1 MKRTIY
7 FFMIVA
13 GWAAFLT
20 SCDQSDPKDSQVEA
34 KIPVEV
40 MTIRLGNLAQTLS
53 YYGDIKAE
61 FEVKVFSKVP
71 DRIERFF
78 VDAGDNVAKGAP
90 IARIVATT
98 IEQAVRQAEAA
109 VTAAQAQEANLR
121 SEYDRFELLY
131 RDLSVSK
138 QQYDAIA
145 TQYEAAKAQVKQ
157 TEAALTSAKSL
168 LHDATITAPIAGI
181 IGKRYCEA
189 GDMAAPAL
197 PLVSVCQMDRVKM
210 TFEATEKDLAKLA
223 IGQKTVVQ
231 VSTYP
236 DRTFE
241 GKVVKISPVL
251 DPLTRLAEVEVLL
264 DNTEHKLKPGMYA
277 HAEVTT
283 GTIENVI
290 IVPRHAVIENT
301 SLERVS
307 GDDQVVK
314 NYYVFVVDSSKAVQR
329 KLEVIYLNHEYLAI
343 SSGLK
348 IGEKLV
354 TVGQHNLRDGTPVT
368 VVREREEASS

>member
-13 GWAAFLT
+13 GWAAFST
-20 SCDQSDPKDSQVEA
+20 SCRQTDPKNGQAET
-34 KIPVEV
+34 KIPVEI
-40 MTIRLGNLAQTLS
+40 MTVRRGNLAQTLS

-71 DRIERFF
+71 DRIERLF
-78 VDAGDNVAKGAP
+78 VEAGDNVAQGAP

-98 IEQAVRQAEAA
+98 IEQAARQAEAA
-109 VTAAQAQEANLR
+109 LAAAKAQETNLR

-138 QQYDAIA
+138 QQFDAIA

-157 TEAALTSAKSL
+157 AEAALTSAKSL

-181 IGKRYCEA
+181 IGNRYCEL
-189 GDMAAPAL
+189 GDMAAPSL

-210 TFEATEKDLAKLA
+210 TFEATEKDLARLE
-223 IGQKTVVQ
+223 IGQNTFVQ

-264 DNTEHKLKPGMYA
+264 DNPEHKLKPGMYA

-283 GTIENVI
+283 GMIENVI
-290 IVPRHAVIENT
+290 VVPRHAVIENT
-301 SLERVS
+301 SLERV
-307 GDDQVVK
+307 GGEDHVVK

-329 KLEVIYLNHEYLAI
+329 KLEVIYLNHEFLAI
-343 SSGLK
+343 ASGLR

-354 TVGQHNLRDGTPVT
+354 TVGQNNLRDGTL
-368 VVREREEASS
+368 VVVV

>member
-1 MKRTIY
+1 MKRAIY
-7 FFMIVA
+7 FFMVMA
-13 GWAAFLT
+13 GGAVFLT
-20 SCDQSDPKDSQVEA
+20 GCDQKDSTDSQVET
-34 KIPVEV
+34 KIPVETV
-40 MTIRLGNLAQTLS
+40 TVGLGNLAQTLS

-78 VDAGDNVAKGAP
+78 VDAGDHVTKGAP
-90 IARIVATT
+90 IARIAATT

-109 VTAAQAQEANLR
+109 LTAAKAQESNLR
-121 SEYDRFELLY
+121 AEYDRFSLLY

-145 TQYEAAKAQVKQ
+145 TQYEAAKAQVEQ
-157 TEAALTSAKSL
+157 AEAALTSAKSQW
-168 LHDATITAPIAGI
+168 HDATITAPIAGI
-181 IGKRYCEA
+181 IGKRYCET

-210 TFEATEKDLAKLA
+210 TFEATEKDLARLE

-236 DRTFE
+236 DHTFE

-264 DNTEHKLKPGMYA
+264 DNPEHKLKPGMYA

-283 GTIENVI
+283 GVIENVI
-290 IVPRHAVIENT
+290 VVPRHAVIENT
-301 SLERVS
+301 SLERI
-307 GDDQVVK
+307 GGEDQVVK
-314 NYYVFVVDSSKAVQR
+314 HYFVFVVNSDKALQR

-348 IGEKLV
+348 IGEQLV
-354 TVGQHNLRDGTPVT
+354 TVGQNNLREGTPV
-368 VVREREEASS
+368 VVVKEKDGAS

>member
-1 MKRTIY
+1 MKRAIY
-7 FFMIVA
+7 FFMVMA
-13 GWAAFLT
+13 GGAVFLT
-20 SCDQSDPKDSQVEA
+20 GCDQKDSTDSQVET
-34 KIPVEV
+34 KIPVETV
-40 MTIRLGNLAQTLS
+40 TVGLGNLAQTLS

-61 FEVKVFSKVP
+61 FEVKVFSKIP

-78 VDAGDNVAKGAP
+78 VDAGDRVAKGAP
-90 IARIVATT
+90 VARIAATT

-109 VTAAQAQEANLR
+109 LTAAKAQESNLR
-121 SEYDRFELLY
+121 AEYDRFSLL
-131 RDLSVSK
+131 
-138 QQYDAIA
+138 YDAIA
-145 TQYEAAKAQVKQ
+145 TQYEAAKAQVEQ
-157 TEAALTSAKSL
+157 AEAALTSAKSQW
-168 LHDATITAPIAGI
+168 HDATITAPIAGI
-181 IGKRYCEA
+181 IGKRYCET

-210 TFEATEKDLAKLA
+210 TFEATEKDLARLE

-236 DRTFE
+236 DHTFE

-264 DNTEHKLKPGMYA
+264 DNPEHKLKPGMYA

-283 GTIENVI
+283 GVIENVI
-290 IVPRHAVIENT
+290 VVPRHAVIENT
-301 SLERVS
+301 SLERI
-307 GDDQVVK
+307 GGEDQVVK
-314 NYYVFVVDSSKAVQR
+314 HYFVFVVNSDKALQR

-348 IGEKLV
+348 IGEQLV
-354 TVGQHNLRDGTPVT
+354 TVGQNNLREGTPV
-368 VVREREEASS
+368 VVVKEKDGAS

>member
-1 MKRTIY
+1 MIRLIY
-7 FFMIVA
+7 FLMIVA
-13 GWAAFLT
+13 GWIVFLT
-20 SCDQSDPKDSQVEA
+20 GCDQKDSKNSQVEN
-34 KIPVEV
+34 KIPVETV
-40 MTIRLGNLAQTLS
+40 TVGLGDLAQTLS

-90 IARIVATT
+90 IARITATT
-98 IEQAVRQAEAA
+98 IEQTVRQAEAA
-109 VTAAQAQEANLR
+109 LTAARAQEANLR
-121 SEYDRFELLY
+121 AEYDRFALLY

-145 TQYEAAKAQVKQ
+145 TQYEAAKAQVEQ
-157 TEAALTSAKSL
+157 AEAALTSAKSL
-168 LHDATITAPIAGI
+168 LRDATITAPIAGI

-210 TFEATEKDLAKLA
+210 TFEATEKDLARLE

-236 DRTFE
+236 DHTFE

-264 DNTEHKLKPGMYA
+264 DNPEHKLKPGMYA

-283 GTIENVI
+283 GVIENVI
-290 IVPRHAVIENT
+290 VVPRHAVIENT
-301 SLERVS
+301 SLERI
-307 GDDQVVK
+307 GGEDQVVK
-314 NYYVFVVDSSKAVQR
+314 HYFVFVVDSDKALQR
-329 KLEVIYLNHEYLAI
+329 RLEVIYLNHEYLAI

-348 IGEKLV
+348 IGEQLV
-354 TVGQHNLRDGTPVT
+354 TVGQNNLREGAPVT
-368 VVREREEASS
+368 VVREKEASS

>member
-1 MKRTIY
+1 MIRTIY
-7 FFMIVA
+7 FFMIMA
-13 GWAAFLT
+13 GWAAFST
-20 SCDQSDPKDSQVEA
+20 SCRQTDNKDGQVEN

-40 MTIRLGNLAQTLS
+40 MAVRLGELAKTLS

-109 VTAAQAQEANLR
+109 LMAAKAQETNLR
-121 SEYDRFELLY
+121 AEYDRFELLY
-131 RDLSVSK
+131 RDHSVSK

-145 TQYEAAKAQVKQ
+145 TQYEAAKAQVEQ
-157 TEAALTSAKSL
+157 AEAALTSAKSQW
-168 LHDATITAPIAGI
+168 HDATITAPIAGI

-189 GDMAAPAL
+189 GDMAVPSL

-210 TFEATEKDLAKLA
+210 TFAATEKDLARLE
-223 IGQKTVVQ
+223 IGQKTIVQ

-264 DNTEHKLKPGMYA
+264 DNPEHKLKPGMYA

-283 GTIENVI
+283 GVIENVI
-290 IVPRHAVIENT
+290 VVPRHAVIEST
-301 SLERVS
+301 SLERV
-307 GDDQVVK
+307 GGEDQVVK

-343 SSGLK
+343 SSGLQ

-354 TVGQHNLRDGTPVT
+354 TVGQNNLRDGTPVA
-368 VVREREEASS
+368 VVREKEESS

>member
-1 MKRTIY
+1 MKRAIY
-7 FFMIVA
+7 FFMVMA
-13 GWAAFLT
+13 GGAVFLT
-20 SCDQSDPKDSQVEA
+20 GCDQKDSTDSQVET
-34 KIPVEV
+34 KIPVETV
-40 MTIRLGNLAQTLS
+40 TVGLGNLAQTLS

-61 FEVKVFSKVP
+61 FEVKVFSKIP

-78 VDAGDNVAKGAP
+78 VDAGDRVAKGAP
-90 IARIVATT
+90 VARIAATT

-109 VTAAQAQEANLR
+109 LTAAKAQESNLR
-121 SEYDRFELLY
+121 AEYDRFSLLY

-145 TQYEAAKAQVKQ
+145 TQYEAAKAQVEQ
-157 TEAALTSAKSL
+157 AEAALTSAKSQW
-168 LHDATITAPIAGI
+168 HDATITAPIAGI
-181 IGKRYCEA
+181 IGKRYCET

-210 TFEATEKDLAKLA
+210 TFEATEKDLARLE

-236 DRTFE
+236 DHTFE

-264 DNTEHKLKPGMYA
+264 DNPEHKLKPGMYA

-283 GTIENVI
+283 GVIENVI
-290 IVPRHAVIENT
+290 VVPRHAVIENT
-301 SLERVS
+301 SLERI
-307 GDDQVVK
+307 GGEDQVVK
-314 NYYVFVVDSSKAVQR
+314 HYFVFVVNSDKALQR

-348 IGEKLV
+348 IGEQLV
-354 TVGQHNLRDGTPVT
+354 TVGQNNLREGAPV
-368 VVREREEASS
+368 VVVKGRETSS

>member
-1 MKRTIY
+1 MKRAIY
-7 FFMIVA
+7 FFMVMA
-13 GWAAFLT
+13 GGAVFLT
-20 SCDQSDPKDSQVEA
+20 GCDQKDSTDSQVET
-34 KIPVEV
+34 KIPVETV
-40 MTIRLGNLAQTLS
+40 TVGLGNLAQTLS

-61 FEVKVFSKVP
+61 FEVKVFSKIP

-78 VDAGDNVAKGAP
+78 VDAGDRVAKGAP
-90 IARIVATT
+90 VARIAATT

-109 VTAAQAQEANLR
+109 LTAAKAQEANLR
-121 SEYDRFELLY
+121 AEYDRFELLY

-145 TQYEAAKAQVKQ
+145 TQYEAAKAQVEQ
-157 TEAALTSAKSL
+157 AEAALTSAKSQW
-168 LHDATITAPIAGI
+168 HDATITAPIAGI
-181 IGKRYCEA
+181 IGKRYCET

-210 TFEATEKDLAKLA
+210 TFEATEKDLARLE

-236 DRTFE
+236 DHTFE

-264 DNTEHKLKPGMYA
+264 DNPEHKLKPGMYA

-283 GTIENVI
+283 GVIENVI
-290 IVPRHAVIENT
+290 VVPRHAVIENT
-301 SLERVS
+301 SLERI
-307 GDDQVVK
+307 GGEDQVVK
-314 NYYVFVVDSSKAVQR
+314 HYFVFVVDSDKALQR

-348 IGEKLV
+348 IGEQLV
-354 TVGQHNLRDGTPVT
+354 TVGQNNLREGAPV
-368 VVREREEASS
+368 VVVKGRETSS

>member
-1 MKRTIY
+1 MLI
-7 FFMIVA
+7 
-13 GWAAFLT
+13 G
-20 SCDQSDPKDSQVEA
+20 SCSQSDPQANVEA
-34 KIPVEV
+34 KIPVEITTV
-40 MTIRLGNLAQTLS
+40 RLGNLAQTLS

-78 VDAGDNVAKGAP
+78 VEAGDKVAKGAP
-90 IARIVATT
+90 IASIAATT

-109 VTAAQAQEANLR
+109 LVAAKAQEANLR
-121 SEYDRFELLY
+121 AEYDRFELLY
-131 RDLSVSK
+131 RDHSVSK

-145 TQYEAAKAQVKQ
+145 TQFEAAKAQVQ
-157 TEAALTSAKSL
+157 QAEAALTSAKSQ
-168 LHDATITAPIAGI
+168 LHDATITAPITGI

-210 TFEATEKDLAKLA
+210 TFEATEKDLAKLE
-223 IGQKTVVQ
+223 IGQKAIVQ

-236 DRTFE
+236 DRNFD

-264 DNTEHKLKPGMYA
+264 DNLVHKLKPGMYA

-283 GTIENVI
+283 GMIENVI
-290 IVPRHAVIENT
+290 VIPRHAVIENT
-301 SLERVS
+301 SLERI
-307 GDDQVVK
+307 GGEDQVVK
-314 NYYVFVVDSSKAVQR
+314 NYFVFVVNGDKAVQR

-343 SSGLK
+343 SSGLQ

-354 TVGQHNLRDGTPVT
+354 TVGQNNLRDGTPV
-368 VVREREEASS
+368 VIVKENDSAS

>member
-1 MKRTIY
+1 MKRAIY
-7 FFMIVA
+7 FFMVMA
-13 GWAAFLT
+13 GGAVFLT
-20 SCDQSDPKDSQVEA
+20 GCDQKDSTDSQVET
-34 KIPVEV
+34 KIPVETV
-40 MTIRLGNLAQTLS
+40 TVGLGNLAQTLS

-61 FEVKVFSKVP
+61 FEVKVFSKIP

-78 VDAGDNVAKGAP
+78 VDAGDRVAKGAP
-90 IARIVATT
+90 VARIAATT

-109 VTAAQAQEANLR
+109 LTAAKAQEANLR
-121 SEYDRFELLY
+121 AEYDRFELLY

-145 TQYEAAKAQVKQ
+145 TQYEAAKAQVEQ
-157 TEAALTSAKSL
+157 AEAALTSAKSQW
-168 LHDATITAPIAGI
+168 HDATITAPIAGI
-181 IGKRYCEA
+181 IGKRYCET

-210 TFEATEKDLAKLA
+210 TFEATEKDLARLE

-236 DRTFE
+236 DRTFD

-264 DNTEHKLKPGMYA
+264 DNPGHLLKPGMYA

-283 GTIENVI
+283 GVIENVI
-290 IVPRHAVIENT
+290 VVPRHAVIENT
-301 SLERVS
+301 SLERI
-307 GDDQVVK
+307 GGEDQVVK
-314 NYYVFVVDSSKAVQR
+314 HYFVFVVDSNQALQR
-329 KLEVIYLNHEYLAI
+329 KLEVIYLNHEHLAI

-348 IGEKLV
+348 IGEQLV
-354 TVGQHNLRDGTPVT
+354 TVGQNNLREGAPV
-368 VVREREEASS
+368 VVVKGRETSS

>member
-1 MKRTIY
+1 MKRVLSLCAAIMCLGM
-7 FFMIVA
+7 FA
-13 GWAAFLT
+13 G
-20 SCDQSDPKDSQVEA
+20 SCSQSDRQASVEA

-40 MTIRLGNLAQTLS
+40 MTVRLGNLAQTLS

-61 FEVKVFSKVP
+61 LEVKVFSKVP

-109 VTAAQAQEANLR
+109 LMAAKAQETNLR

-131 RDLSVSK
+131 RDHSVSK

-157 TEAALTSAKSL
+157 TEAALTSAKSQ

-189 GDMAAPAL
+189 GDMAALSL

-210 TFEATEKDLAKLA
+210 TFEATEKDLARLE

-236 DRTFE
+236 DRTFD

-264 DNTEHKLKPGMYA
+264 DNPEHKLKPGMYA

-283 GTIENVI
+283 GMIENVI
-290 IVPRHAVIENT
+290 VVPRHAVIENT
-301 SLERVS
+301 SLERI
-307 GDDQVVK
+307 GGEDQVVK

-329 KLEVIYLNHEYLAI
+329 KLAVIYLNHEYLAI
-343 SSGLK
+343 SSGLR

-354 TVGQHNLRDGTPVT
+354 TVGQNNLRDGTPVV
-368 VVREREEASS
+368 VVREREETS

>member
-1 MKRTIY
+1 MKRAIY
-7 FFMIVA
+7 FFMVMA
-13 GWAAFLT
+13 GGAVFLT
-20 SCDQSDPKDSQVEA
+20 GCDQKDSTDSQVET
-34 KIPVEV
+34 KIPVETV
-40 MTIRLGNLAQTLS
+40 TVGLGNLAQTLS

-61 FEVKVFSKVP
+61 FEVKVFSKIP

-78 VDAGDNVAKGAP
+78 VDAGDKVTKGAT
-90 IARIVATT
+90 IARIAATT
-98 IEQAVRQAEAA
+98 IEQAMRQAEAA
-109 VTAAQAQEANLR
+109 LTAAKAQESNLR
-121 SEYDRFELLY
+121 AEYDRFELLY

-145 TQYEAAKAQVKQ
+145 TQYEAAKALVEQAD
-157 TEAALTSAKSL
+157 AALTSAKSQW
-168 LHDATITAPIAGI
+168 HDATITAPIAGI

-210 TFEATEKDLAKLA
+210 TFEATEKDLARLE
-223 IGQKTVVQ
+223 IGQKTIVQ

-236 DRTFE
+236 DHTFE

-264 DNTEHKLKPGMYA
+264 DNPEHKLKPGMYA

-283 GTIENVI
+283 GVIENVI
-290 IVPRHAVIENT
+290 VVPRHAVIENT
-301 SLERVS
+301 SLERI
-307 GDDQVVK
+307 GGEDQVVK
-314 NYYVFVVDSSKAVQR
+314 HYFVFVVDSDKALQR

-348 IGEKLV
+348 IGEQLV
-354 TVGQHNLRDGTPVT
+354 TVGQNNLREGAPVT
-368 VVREREEASS
+368 VVREKETSS

>member
-1 MKRTIY
+1 MKQLY
-7 FFMIVA
+7 SLVGSMAVVA
-13 GWAAFLT
+13 ALAM
-20 SCDQSDPKDSQVEA
+20 SCKDADQQAGKNEA
-34 KIPVEV
+34 QTPVEV
-40 MTIRLGNLAQTLS
+40 MTVNLGSLRQVLNFQ
-53 YYGDIKAE
+53 GDIKAE

-78 VDAGDNVAKGAP
+78 VDAGDRVAKGAP
-90 IARIVATT
+90 VARIAATT
-98 IEQAVRQAEAA
+98 IEQAVRQAEAGL
-109 VTAAQAQEANLR
+109 AAAKAQEANLHA
-121 SEYDRFELLY
+121 EYERFALLY

-145 TQYEAAKAQVKQ
+145 TQYEAARAQAEQ
-157 TEAALTSAKSL
+157 AEAALASTKSL
-168 LHDATITAPIAGI
+168 LRDATITAPIAGI

-189 GDMAAPAL
+189 GDMATPAL

-210 TFEATEKDLAKLA
+210 TFEATEKDLARLE

-236 DRTFE
+236 DRNFE

-251 DPLTRLAEVEVLL
+251 DPLTRLAEIEVLL
-264 DNTEHKLKPGMYA
+264 DNPEHKLKPGMYA

-283 GTIENVI
+283 GMIENVI
-290 IVPRHAVIENT
+290 VVPRHAVIENT
-301 SLERVS
+301 SLERIG

-329 KLEVIYLNHEYLAI
+329 KLEVLYLNHEYLAI
-343 SSGLK
+343 SSGLQ

-354 TVGQHNLRDGTPVT
+354 TVGQNNLREGTPIVI
-368 VVREREEASS
+368 VKEKDGAS

>member
-13 GWAAFLT
+13 GCTALLT
-20 SCDQSDPKDSQVEA
+20 SCGQTDSKDSQVET
-34 KIPVEV
+34 KIPVEI
-40 MTIRLGNLAQTLS
+40 MTVRLGNLAQTLS

-78 VDAGDNVAKGAP
+78 VDAGDSVAKGAP

-109 VTAAQAQEANLR
+109 LAAAKAQEANLR
-121 SEYDRFELLY
+121 ADYDRFELLY
-131 RDLSVSK
+131 RDHSVSK

-145 TQYEAAKAQVKQ
+145 TQFEEAKAQVEQ
-157 TEAALTSAKSL
+157 AEAALTSAKSQF
-168 LHDATITAPIAGI
+168 HDATITAPIAGI

-189 GDMAAPAL
+189 GDMATPAL

-210 TFEATEKDLAKLA
+210 MFAATEKDLARLA

-251 DPLTRLAEVEVLL
+251 DPLTRLE
-264 DNTEHKLKPGMYA
+264 
-277 HAEVTT
+277 
-283 GTIENVI
+283 I
-290 IVPRHAVIENT
+290 
-301 SLERVS
+301 
-307 GDDQVVK
+307 
-314 NYYVFVVDSSKAVQR
+314 
-329 KLEVIYLNHEYLAI
+329 
-343 SSGLK
+343 
-348 IGEKLV
+348 
-354 TVGQHNLRDGTPVT
+354 
-368 VVREREEASS
+368 

>member
-1 MKRTIY
+1 MKRAIY
-7 FFMIVA
+7 FFMVMA
-13 GWAAFLT
+13 GGAVFLT
-20 SCDQSDPKDSQVEA
+20 GCDQKDSTDSQVET
-34 KIPVEV
+34 KIPVETV
-40 MTIRLGNLAQTLS
+40 TVGLGNLAQTLS

-61 FEVKVFSKVP
+61 FEVKVFSKIP

-78 VDAGDNVAKGAP
+78 VDAGDRVAKGAP
-90 IARIVATT
+90 VARIAATT

-109 VTAAQAQEANLR
+109 LTAAKAQESNLR
-121 SEYDRFELLY
+121 AEYDRFSLLY

-145 TQYEAAKAQVKQ
+145 TQYEAAKAQVEQ
-157 TEAALTSAKSL
+157 AEAALTSAKSQW
-168 LHDATITAPIAGI
+168 HDATITAPIAGI
-181 IGKRYCEA
+181 IGKRYCET

-210 TFEATEKDLAKLA
+210 TFEATEKDLARLE

-236 DRTFE
+236 DHTFE

-264 DNTEHKLKPGMYA
+264 DNPEHKLKPGMYA

-283 GTIENVI
+283 GVIENVI
-290 IVPRHAVIENT
+290 VVPRHAVIENT
-301 SLERVS
+301 SLERI
-307 GDDQVVK
+307 GGEDQVVK
-314 NYYVFVVDSSKAVQR
+314 HYFVFVVNSDKALQR

-348 IGEKLV
+348 IGEQLV
-354 TVGQHNLRDGTPVT
+354 TVGQNNLREGTPV
-368 VVREREEASS
+368 VVVKEKDGAS

>member
-1 MKRTIY
+1 MKRAIY
-7 FFMIVA
+7 FFMVMA
-13 GWAAFLT
+13 GGAVFLT
-20 SCDQSDPKDSQVEA
+20 GCDQKDSTDSQVET
-34 KIPVEV
+34 KIPVETV
-40 MTIRLGNLAQTLS
+40 TVGLGNLAQTLS

-61 FEVKVFSKVP
+61 FEVKVFSKIP

-78 VDAGDNVAKGAP
+78 VDAGDRVAKGAP
-90 IARIVATT
+90 VARIAATT

-109 VTAAQAQEANLR
+109 LTAAKAQEANLR
-121 SEYDRFELLY
+121 AEYDRFELLY

-145 TQYEAAKAQVKQ
+145 TQYEAAKAQVEQ
-157 TEAALTSAKSL
+157 AEAALTSAKSQW
-168 LHDATITAPIAGI
+168 HDATITAPIAGI
-181 IGKRYCEA
+181 IGKRYCET

-210 TFEATEKDLAKLA
+210 TFEATEKDLARSE

-236 DRTFE
+236 DRTFD

-264 DNTEHKLKPGMYA
+264 DNPGHLLKPGMYA

-283 GTIENVI
+283 GVIENVI
-290 IVPRHAVIENT
+290 VVPRHAVIENT
-301 SLERVS
+301 SLERI
-307 GDDQVVK
+307 GGEDQVVK
-314 NYYVFVVDSSKAVQR
+314 HYFVFVVDSNQALQR

-343 SSGLK
+343 PSGLK
-348 IGEKLV
+348 IGEQLV
-354 TVGQHNLRDGTPVT
+354 TVGQNNLREGAPV
-368 VVREREEASS
+368 VVVKGRETSS

>member
-1 MKRTIY
+1 MKRAIY
-7 FFMIVA
+7 FFMVMA
-13 GWAAFLT
+13 GGAVFLT
-20 SCDQSDPKDSQVEA
+20 GCDQKDSTDSQVET
-34 KIPVEV
+34 KIPVETV
-40 MTIRLGNLAQTLS
+40 TVGLGNLAQTLS

-61 FEVKVFSKVP
+61 FEVKVFSKIP

-78 VDAGDNVAKGAP
+78 VDAGDRVAKGAP
-90 IARIVATT
+90 VARIAATT

-109 VTAAQAQEANLR
+109 LTAAKAQEANLR
-121 SEYDRFELLY
+121 AEYDRFELLY

-145 TQYEAAKAQVKQ
+145 TQYEAAKAQVEQ
-157 TEAALTSAKSL
+157 AEAALTSAKSQW
-168 LHDATITAPIAGI
+168 HDATITAPIAGI

-210 TFEATEKDLAKLA
+210 TFEATEKDLARLE
-223 IGQKTVVQ
+223 IGQKTIVQ

-236 DRTFE
+236 DHTFE

-264 DNTEHKLKPGMYA
+264 DNPEHKLKPGMYA

-283 GTIENVI
+283 GVIENVI

-301 SLERVS
+301 SLERI
-307 GDDQVVK
+307 GGEDQVVK
-314 NYYVFVVDSSKAVQR
+314 HYFVFVVESDKALQR

-348 IGEKLV
+348 IGEQLV
-354 TVGQHNLRDGTPVT
+354 TVGQNNLREGTPV
-368 VVREREEASS
+368 VVVKEKDGAS

>member
-1 MKRTIY
+1 MKRAIY
-7 FFMIVA
+7 FFMVMA
-13 GWAAFLT
+13 GGAAFLT
-20 SCDQSDPKDSQVEA
+20 GCDQKDSTDSQIET
-34 KIPVEV
+34 KIPVETV
-40 MTIRLGNLAQTLS
+40 TVGLGNLAQTLS

-61 FEVKVFSKVP
+61 FEVKVFSKIP

-78 VDAGDNVAKGAP
+78 VDAGDRVAKGAT
-90 IARIVATT
+90 IARIAATT
-98 IEQAVRQAEAA
+98 IEQAMRQAEAA
-109 VTAAQAQEANLR
+109 LTAAKAQESNLR
-121 SEYDRFELLY
+121 AEYDRFELLY

-145 TQYEAAKAQVKQ
+145 TQYEAAKAQVEQ
-157 TEAALTSAKSL
+157 AEAALTSAKSQW
-168 LHDATITAPIAGI
+168 HDATITAPIAGI
-181 IGKRYCEA
+181 IGKRYCET

-210 TFEATEKDLAKLA
+210 TFEATEKDLARLE
-223 IGQKTVVQ
+223 IGQKTIVQ

-236 DRTFE
+236 DHTFE

-264 DNTEHKLKPGMYA
+264 DNPEHKLKPGMYA

-283 GTIENVI
+283 GVIENVI
-290 IVPRHAVIENT
+290 VVPRHAVIENT
-301 SLERVS
+301 SLERI
-307 GDDQVVK
+307 GGEDQVVK
-314 NYYVFVVDSSKAVQR
+314 HYFVFVVDSDKALQR

-348 IGEKLV
+348 IGEQLV
-354 TVGQHNLRDGTPVT
+354 TVGQNNLREGTPV
-368 VVREREEASS
+368 VVVKEKDGAS

>member
-1 MKRTIY
+1 MKSTNY

-20 SCDQSDPKDSQVEA
+20 SCNQGDTKDSQIEI
-34 KIPVEV
+34 KIPVET
-40 MTIRLGNLAQTLS
+40 MTVRLGNLAQTLS

-61 FEVKVFSKVP
+61 FEVKVFSKIP
-71 DRIERFF
+71 DRIEKFF
-78 VDAGDNVAKGAP
+78 VDAGDNVANGAP
-90 IARIVATT
+90 LARIAATT
-98 IEQAVRQAEAA
+98 IEQAVRQAEAGL
-109 VTAAQAQEANLR
+109 AAAKAQEANLHA
-121 SEYDRFELLY
+121 EYERFALLY

-145 TQYEAAKAQVKQ
+145 TQYEAAKAQVEQ
-157 TEAALTSAKSL
+157 AEAALTSAKSL
-168 LHDATITAPIAGI
+168 LRDATITAPIAGI

-189 GDMAAPAL
+189 GDMATPAL

-210 TFEATEKDLAKLA
+210 TFEATEKDLARLQ

-241 GKVVKISPVL
+241 GEVVKISPVL

-264 DNTEHKLKPGMYA
+264 DNPEHKLKPGMYA

-290 IVPRHAVIENT
+290 VVPRHAVIENT
-301 SLERVS
+301 SLERIG

-314 NYYVFVVDSSKAVQR
+314 NYYVFVVDSNKAVQR

-343 SSGLK
+343 SSGLQ

-354 TVGQHNLRDGTPVT
+354 TVGQNNLREGTPVT
-368 VVREREEASS
+368 VVREKERSS